1 MPALRGREFIADLR
15 CNHSWQYEN
24 ARDREHRKR
33 TDVRVIGYVRVST
46 DRQAEKGL
54 GPAVQEWR
62 YDLKLWIGHL
72 FEGAT
77 YLPS

>member
-1 MPALRGREFIADLR
+1 MAVDERTIDERWQDYWRDKRG
-15 CNHSWQYEN
+15 
-24 ARDREHRKR
+24 
-33 TDVRVIGYVRVST
+33 TT
-46 DRQAEKGL
+46 
-54 GPAVQEWR
+54 R